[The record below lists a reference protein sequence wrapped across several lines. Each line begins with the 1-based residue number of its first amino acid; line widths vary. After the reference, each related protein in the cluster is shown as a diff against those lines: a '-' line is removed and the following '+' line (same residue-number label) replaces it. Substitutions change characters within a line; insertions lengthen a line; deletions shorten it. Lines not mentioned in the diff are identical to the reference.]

1 MKLKIVS
8 KEQNPLMKRKEVTF
22 RVEHAQ
28 TGGTPTRVEVRKKLA
43 TLLKTD
49 LDLVYVKQ
57 LETKTGTMVAI
68 GEANAY
74 NSVEQA
80 KLMEPK
86 HIIARN
92 AIPEEKPEEAQA
104 PEEKPEE
111 PEKAEEPE
119 KPEEEA
125 QPKEEA
131 TKKEKEEEG

>member
-22 RVEHAQ
+22 SVEHAQ
-28 TGGTPTRVEVRKKLA
+28 TGGTPTRVEVRKQLA

-49 LDLVYVKQ
+49 LNLVYVKQ

-80 KLMEPK
+80 KLVEPE

-92 AIPEEKPEEAQA
+92 AIPEKPEEAEA
-104 PEEKPEE
+104 PEEKPE
-111 PEKAEEPE
+111 
-119 KPEEEA
+119 KPEEES
-125 QPKEEA
+125 QPTEEA
-131 TKKEKEEEG
+131 AEKEKEEEE